1 MEPKEKLSIRA
12 ADPPQAR
19 VLAQLGNRQHDA
31 SAALTRAGA
40 ATVAGALAALDLGD
54 RNTVATQ
61 AGHRL
66 IAMMAP
72 TSSANPASDHSDACP
87 TFGQRAGQEEWAR

>member
-12 ADPPQAR
+12 ADPPRAR

-72 TSSANPASDHSDACP
+72 PARRPVIDHFDACA
-87 TFGQRAGQEEWAR
+87 TFCQRAGQEE